1 MARGLRAE
9 RSTARGGVGQ
19 EGRGDQCS
27 AEEGE
32 EDVSERRKTK
42 GEVAYQPE
50 RTPQDDTESSNPPN
64 HPPEPTETFQKRPPQ
79 TRPGLPVA
87 SHTAAGPTRRPGL
100 QAKRAPVCQQ
110 QEVMGPAT
118 RWVEAAPQPPPT
130 RRMTTQPGPST
141 SDDSIRPPARGERR
155 PSTGT
160 LSARKFHEGRGRG
173 TLGYIWARCGCTMFA
188 PACLFVERPGACAG
202 PNGSKRCSR
211 HSIAFTVAR
220 GFWARAEPHNGGAC
234 LNG

>member
-1 MARGLRAE
+1 M
-9 RSTARGGVGQ
+9 
-19 EGRGDQCS
+19 S
-27 AEEGE
+27 AS
-32 EDVSERRKTK
+32 VERRRRARTRTSLSEHRKTTHN
-42 GEVAYQPE
+42 PPP
-50 RTPQDDTESSNPPN
+50 RPPN
-64 HPPEPTETFQKRPPQ
+64 HPPKPTEIIQKRPPQ

-173 TLGYIWARCGCTMFA
+173 TLGYIRARCGCTVFA
-188 PACLFVERPGACAG
+188 RACLFVERLVPDRTGVNMFAPQRRVHRRARVLG
-202 PNGSKRCSR
+202 PR
-211 HSIAFTVAR
+211 
-220 GFWARAEPHNGGAC
+220 RAP
-234 LNG
+234 